1 MFHNLSRTI
10 VVAAL
15 LVAAAG
21 VYADDPKC
29 SASAHECEERIRQM
43 LSGRRFLGV
52 TIEEQRPGGLVIK
65 AITTK
70 SPADRYGLRE
80 GDRLIALNGRSL
92 TQASASEFKRILAG
106 ARADGKLWLIIWRR
120 GAYRRIDAQLEPYT
134 KEQMDKII
142 AAHLAESHTTTA
154 GAQ

>member
-15 LVAAAG
+15 LAGAAA
-21 VYADDPKC
+21 VHADDPKC
-29 SASAHECEERIRQM
+29 SASARECEQRIRQM

-52 TIEEQRPGGLVIK
+52 TIEEQRPGGLVVK
-65 AITTK
+65 AITAK
-70 SPADRYGLRE
+70 SPAERYGLKE

-92 TQASASEFKRILAG
+92 TQASAKEFKQILAG

-134 KEQMDKII
+134 KEQIDKII

>member
-1 MFHNLSRTI
+1 MFHSLSRTI

-15 LVAAAG
+15 VVGATG
-21 VYADDPKC
+21 VHADDPKC

-65 AITTK
+65 AVTTK
-70 SPADRYGLRE
+70 SPADRYGLKE

-92 TQASASEFKRILAG
+92 TQARLPT
-106 ARADGKLWLIIWRR
+106 RN
-120 GAYRRIDAQLEPYT
+120 
-134 KEQMDKII
+134 
-142 AAHLAESHTTTA
+142 
-154 GAQ
+154 

>member
-1 MFHNLSRTI
+1 MFHSLSRTI
-10 VVAAL
+10 VIAAL
-15 LVAAAG
+15 LVGASA
-21 VYADDPKC
+21 VQADDPKC
-29 SASAHECEERIRQM
+29 SASARECEQRIRQM

-52 TIEEQRPGGLVIK
+52 TIEEQRPGGLVVK

-70 SPADRYGLRE
+70 SPAERYGLKE

-92 TQASASEFKRILAG
+92 TQASAKEFKQILAG

-134 KEQMDKII
+134 KEQIDKII